1 MKPVI
6 LVVLDGWGIGQNS
19 AVDATEKAEIP
30 FYRSLLKEYAHS
42 AIDASGEA
50 VGLPEGQMGNSE
62 VGHLNLG
69 AGRIVYQDY
78 TRINK
83 AIRNGAFFK
92 NPVLAKAMETACS
105 PRGEAGSTGRTA
117 DKGSLHLLGLVSDGG
132 VHSHINHLYAL
143 IDMALAR
150 GVKKVFIHAFMD
162 GRDTPP
168 ASGIDFIKQL
178 EFFIK
183 EKPAVTIATVSGR
196 YWSMD
201 RDKRWDRI
209 ELAYKAIVHGNGK
222 KAESAVNAVK
232 QSYEINETDEFIKPT
247 VIYKGSEPAYR
258 TGRPAG
264 KIQDGDSVIFFNFR
278 ADRAREMTMALT
290 DKNFTFF
297 NRGNIPNLRCYTT
310 MTLYDETFSLPVAFP
325 PAKLTNILGGVLSR
339 NGSKQLRIAETEK
352 YAHVTYF
359 FNGGEETPFPGE
371 ERCLIPS
378 PRDIPTYDLKPEMS
392 AYQITDEVIKRI
404 DEPGYDFILLNF
416 ASPDMVGHTGV
427 MQAAIKACE
436 AIDRCLEKIVSKI
449 QSIGG
454 TAIITADHGNCE
466 EMMDGTQPHT
476 AHTTNLVPFIL
487 IKKGIRL
494 RGNGILADIAPTVL
508 ELMGIKQPE
517 EMTGKS
523 LILKK

>member
-1 MKPVI
+1 MKPVL

-62 VGHLNLG
+62 VGHINLG

-83 AIRNGAFFK
+83 AIQNNTFLK
-92 NPVLAKAMETACS
+92 NPVLSEIMDS
-105 PRGEAGSTGRTA
+105 AGTGA
-117 DKGSLHLLGLVSDGG
+117 LHFLGLVSDGG

-150 GVKKVFIHAFMD
+150 GVKKMFIHAFMD

-168 ASGIDFIKQL
+168 ASGIGFIKQL
-178 EFFIK
+178 ESFIK
-183 EKPAVTIATVSGR
+183 EKPTVTIATVSGR
-196 YWSMD
+196 FWPMD

-209 ELAYKAIVHGNGK
+209 KRAYKAIVHGDGE
-222 KAESAVNAVK
+222 KAESAENAVK
-232 QSYEINETDEFIKPT
+232 QSYAINETDEFIKPT
-247 VIYKGSEPAYR
+247 VIYEGSV
-258 TGRPAG
+258 PAG

-297 NRGNIPNLRCYTT
+297 ERGNVPKLRRYAT
-310 MTLYDETFSLPVAFP
+310 MTLYDETFNLSVAFP
-325 PAKLTNILGGVLSR
+325 PAKLTNILGGVLSCNR
-339 NGSKQLRIAETEK
+339 LKQLRIAETEK

-359 FNGGEETPFPGE
+359 FNGGQETPFPGE

-378 PRDIPTYDLKPEMS
+378 PRDILTYDLKPEMS
-392 AYQITDEVIKRI
+392 AYKITDEVIKRI
-404 DEPGYDFILLNF
+404 DEPEYDFILLNF
-416 ASPDMVGHTGV
+416 ANPDMVGHTGV
-427 MQAAIKACE
+427 MEAAIKACE

-449 QSIGG
+449 QSTRG

-466 EMMDGTQPHT
+466 EMMDGSQPHT

-487 IKKGIRL
+487 IKKGVRL
-494 RGNGILADIAPTVL
+494 RANGILADVAPTVL

-517 EMTGKS
+517 EMTGES
-523 LILKK
+523 LIIN

>member
-62 VGHLNLG
+62 VGHLNIG

-92 NPVLAKAMETACS
+92 NPVLSKVMDS
-105 PRGEAGSTGRTA
+105 AGTGA
-117 DKGSLHLLGLVSDGG
+117 LHLLGLASDGG

-143 IDMALAR
+143 IDMALTR
-150 GVKKVFIHAFMD
+150 GVEKVFIHAFMD

-178 EFFIK
+178 ASFIK

-196 YWSMD
+196 FWAMD

-209 ELAYKAIVHGNGK
+209 ERAYKAIVHGDGE
-222 KAESAVNAVK
+222 KAETAENAVK
-232 QSYEINETDEFIKPT
+232 QSYKINETDEFIKPT
-247 VIYKGSEPAYR
+247 VIYKGSEQ
-258 TGRPAG
+258 AG

-278 ADRAREMTMALT
+278 ADRAREMTLALT

-297 NRGNIPNLRCYTT
+297 KRGNIPNLRHYAT
-310 MTLYDETFSLPVAFP
+310 MTLYDEAFNLPVAFP

-359 FNGGEETPFPGE
+359 FNGGEETSFPGE

-416 ASPDMVGHTGV
+416 ANPDMVGHTGV
-427 MQAAIKACE
+427 MEAAIKACE
-436 AIDRCLEKIVSKI
+436 AIDRCLKRIVSKI

-466 EMMDGTQPHT
+466 QMMDNTKPHT
-476 AHTTNLVPFIL
+476 AHTTNRVPFIL

-494 RGNGILADIAPTVL
+494 HENGILADIAPTVL

-517 EMTGKS
+517 DMTGQS
-523 LILKK
+523 LILNTD